1 MSGIQDFERIID
13 RIETDILDPDI
24 LSVISKELTMS
35 VYEFRRIFTFLVG
48 MSFGEY
54 VRLRKLSLACI
65 DLQNGCTVLEAA
77 EKYGYTGEY
86 SFSRA
91 FKAFF
96 GFSPAKI
103 GDNLQNIKLLTRPKF
118 QICISNTEIV
128 EYGLIDDEEFFV
140 DGVCGISDVKDT
152 ECCET
157 IWQRFCDAAR
167 PLSGENVYAVYE
179 NNENSVRCT
188 IGYRNE
194 QKGQTTV
201 KKHKW
206 MTFTLN
212 TTDDKAVN
220 DFYRSIH
227 FEYLPSSHYVRDTK
241 LPIVEVFPENMDDEG
256 FLWQI
261 RIPVVGKEKKN
272 G

>member
-1 MSGIQDFERIID
+1 MSGIRDFDRIID
-13 RIETDILDPDI
+13 KIESELLDPDI

-35 VYEFRRIFTFLVG
+35 VYEFRRIFSFIVG

-65 DLQNGCTVLEAA
+65 DLQNGCAVKDVF

-96 GFSPAKI
+96 GFPPSRI
-103 GDNLQNIKLLTRPKF
+103 NDNLQNIKLLTRPKF
-118 QICISNTEIV
+118 CISVSDTEIIRF
-128 EYGLIDDEEFFV
+128 GLTDDEDYYV
-140 DGVCGISDVKDT
+140 DGVCGISDIKDT
-152 ECCET
+152 ECCEK
-157 IWQRFCDAAR
+157 IWQKFEKASPCHD
-167 PLSGENVYAVYE
+167 GENVYAVYE
-179 NNENSVRCT
+179 NSKNSVRCT
-188 IGYRNE
+188 IGRRNTE
-194 QKGQTTV
+194 KGQAAV
-201 KKHKW
+201 KKHRW
-206 MTFTLN
+206 MVFTLN

-220 DFYRSIH
+220 DFYRNIY
-227 FEYLPSSHYVRDTK
+227 FEYLPSSNYVRDAEQ
-241 LPIVEVFPENMDDEG
+241 PIVEVFPADMDDEG

-261 RIPVVGKEKKN
+261 RIPITVKENVN